1 MPTDLTPPIADLIG
15 LAACPG
21 PLDVLAQPTME
32 AGVSAGVAMARAYR
46 TAYLAAVSLAATQR
60 AEIRRLSLRLA
71 DARDENR
78 RLRAGR
84 AA

>member
-1 MPTDLTPPIADLIG
+1 MTPPIADLIG

-21 PLDVLAQPTME
+21 PLDALGEPTME
-32 AGVSAGVAMARAYR
+32 AGVSAGVAMARSYR
-46 TAYLAAVSLAATQR
+46 AAYLAAVSLAATQR
-60 AEIRRLSLRLA
+60 AEIRRLHARLA

-78 RLRAGR
+78 RLRSGR